1 MIYKI
6 LTTRSIL
13 FRKFVFIQTIK
24 LLPIINLKS
33 NNNTTFVFLHYKR
46 AITLEQGCQNQT
58 EAAFY
63 HKKQVTKSYY
73 KI

>member
-24 LLPIINLKS
+24 LLPIINFKS
-33 NNNTTFVFLHYKR
+33 NNNTIFAL
-46 AITLEQGCQNQT
+46 
-58 EAAFY
+58 
-63 HKKQVTKSYY
+63 
-73 KI
+73 